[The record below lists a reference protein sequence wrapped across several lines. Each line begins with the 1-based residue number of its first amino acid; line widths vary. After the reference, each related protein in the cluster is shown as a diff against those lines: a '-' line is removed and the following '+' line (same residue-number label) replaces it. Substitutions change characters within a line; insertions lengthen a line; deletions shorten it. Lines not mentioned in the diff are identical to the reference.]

1 MTEGGQMPQTTDAVS
16 HSVLVP
22 LSPDAA
28 FDLFTTRFGD
38 WWPKDSHHISD
49 ADAAEV
55 FLEPSQGGRWYE
67 RAEDGGECDWGRVLE
82 VDRPNR
88 ILLAWQLT
96 PEWKFDPDLGNATEV
111 EVVFEAEDDH
121 TRVRLEHR
129 GFEVHGEPGAAM
141 RESVSGDGGW
151 SSLLELYRRAA

>member
-1 MTEGGQMPQTTDAVS
+1 MTQTTDAVT

-22 LSPDAA
+22 LEPGAA
-28 FDLFTTRFGD
+28 FELFTDRFGD
-38 WWPKDSHHISD
+38 WWPKDSHHIAD

-55 FLEPSQGGRWYE
+55 FLEARPGGRWYE
-67 RAEDGGECDWGRVLE
+67 RAGDGAECDWGHVVE

-96 PEWKFDPDLGNATEV
+96 PEWKFDPSEDATTHV
-111 EVVFEAEDDH
+111 EVTFNAEENG
-121 TRVRLEHR
+121 TRVTLTHS

-141 RESVSGDGGW
+141 RESVGGEGGW
-151 SSLLELYRRAA
+151 ASLMEIYKNAA